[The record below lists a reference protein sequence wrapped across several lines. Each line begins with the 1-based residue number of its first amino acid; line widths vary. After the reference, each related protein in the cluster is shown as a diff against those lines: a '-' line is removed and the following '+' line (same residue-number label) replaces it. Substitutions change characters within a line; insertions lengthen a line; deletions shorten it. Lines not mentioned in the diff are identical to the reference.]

1 MNTLIIKLN
10 GVDFNAYDYN
20 TCTDLVQK
28 LGYKNQAIALE
39 INGVIIPKSK
49 LSVTKLNSND
59 RVEIV
64 KAVGGG

>member
-10 GVDFNAYDYN
+10 GVDFNAYSYSI
-20 TCTDLVQK
+20 CADLVQK

-39 INGVIIPKSK
+39 VNSAIIPKSK
-49 LSVTKLNSND
+49 LSVTKLKPND
-59 RVEIV
+59 KVEIV